1 MKRGQKRY
9 KGHVVKVGTDD
20 NSIHTDWMDRTHFF
34 VVEFVPVYH
43 TSFITCVRVYHNID
57 RLKDANY
64 LLDEYVEIIG
74 RRVGFWDRLEAVI
87 LDSIKIS
94 D

>member
-1 MKRGQKRY
+1 MKKGQKRY
-9 KGHVVKVGTDD
+9 KGHVVEEGVDD

-34 VVEFVPVYH
+34 IVQFVPADH
-43 TSFITCVRVYHNID
+43 ISFITCVRVYHNTEQLKHYDSLID
-57 RLKDANY
+57 K
-64 LLDEYVEIIG
+64 YVEVIG

-87 LDSIKIS
+87 LDSIKIE